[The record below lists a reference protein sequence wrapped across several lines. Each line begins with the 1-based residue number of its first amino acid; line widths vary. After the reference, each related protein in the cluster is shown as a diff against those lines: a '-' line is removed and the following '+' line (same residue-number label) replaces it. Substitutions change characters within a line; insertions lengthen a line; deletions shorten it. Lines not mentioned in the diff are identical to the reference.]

1 MTVPR
6 RLPSGCNGRR
16 RNVSGNVKIPSFL
29 FLVDLPR
36 RVDNCRMFD
45 LLVLRAVN
53 LASHVLFLVIVILV
67 LEGLARDMSKHGVS
81 VSVVRV

>member
-1 MTVPR
+1 M
-6 RLPSGCNGRR
+6 
-16 RNVSGNVKIPSFL
+16 SGNVKIPSFL
-29 FLVDLPR
+29 FLVDLPHG
-36 RVDNCRMFD
+36 VDNCHMFAF
-45 LLVLRAVN
+45 LVARAMA